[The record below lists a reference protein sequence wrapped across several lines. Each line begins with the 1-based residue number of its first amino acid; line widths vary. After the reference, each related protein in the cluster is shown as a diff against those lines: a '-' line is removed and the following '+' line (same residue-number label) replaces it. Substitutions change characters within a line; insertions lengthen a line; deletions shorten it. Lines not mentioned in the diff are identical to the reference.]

1 MDELTYIKERVDGQ
15 IGWMEQK
22 ALSNQKAYK
31 TLRIISLIASIL
43 IPLLAGY
50 AEKFGSSLTISIG
63 ALGAVVAICQGLLA
77 INRNHENWTEYRITA
92 EALKR
97 EKLFYETKTM
107 PYESGNRFGVFVENI
122 EKLLSGENKNW
133 LQNNREAE
141 KSTK

>member
-15 IGWMEQK
+15 ISWMEQK
-22 ALSNQKAYK
+22 ALNNQKAYK
-31 TLRIISLIASIL
+31 RLRIVSLIASVL

-50 AEKFGSSLTISIG
+50 AEKFGTSLTISIG

-97 EKLFYETKTM
+97 EKLYYETKTM
-107 PYESGNRFGVFVENI
+107 PYESENRFGVFVENI

-133 LQNNREAE
+133 LQNNRETE
-141 KSTK
+141 KNTK